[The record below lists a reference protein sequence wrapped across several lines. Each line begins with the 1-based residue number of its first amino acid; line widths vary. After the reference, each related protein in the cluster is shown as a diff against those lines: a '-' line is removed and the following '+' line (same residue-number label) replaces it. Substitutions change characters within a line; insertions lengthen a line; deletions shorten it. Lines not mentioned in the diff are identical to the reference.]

1 MAVAQV
7 NGNVESSAPQ
17 SAFIQVRFPIQPP
30 PPPIQHQ
37 LTLLSQHLLNY
48 PLISD
53 SVSTV
58 SSTVHANTYAQR
70 SLQLGDSAYKT
81 FAAPFL
87 PYFAKPYQFVSP
99 YVQRADSL
107 GEQTLTRIDERFPV
121 VKKPTAELYS
131 DAKALVFLP
140 YNKGLEG
147 RDHVFEVYSAE
158 AKKQAE
164 KGYLG
169 QGKAAVATLF
179 QVSNET
185 LALASS
191 YVAVKKAEVTK
202 EVKEKI
208 NQ

>member
-7 NGNVESSAPQ
+7 NGNVEGSAPQ
-17 SAFIQVRFPIQPP
+17 SAF
-30 PPPIQHQ
+30 
-37 LTLLSQHLLNY
+37 LQHLLNY
-48 PLISD
+48 PIISD
-53 SVSTV
+53 TVSTV
-58 SSTVHANTYAQR
+58 SSTVNSNPIAQR
-70 SLQLGDSAYKT
+70 SIKLGDSAYKT
-81 FAAPFL
+81 FAAPIL
-87 PYFAKPYQFVSP
+87 PYFSKPYQYVSP

-107 GEQTLTRIDERFPV
+107 GEQTLTRIDERFPI
-121 VKKPTAELYS
+121 VKKPTTELYS

-140 YNKGLEG
+140 LNKGLEG
-147 RDHVFEVYSAE
+147 RDHVYEVYNAE
-158 AKKQAE
+158 SKKQAE

-179 QVSNET
+179 HVSNET

-191 YVAVKKAEVTK
+191 YVAVKKAEVTQ

>member
-7 NGNVESSAPQ
+7 NGNIEGSAAPQ
-17 SAFIQVRFPIQPP
+17 SAF
-30 PPPIQHQ
+30 
-37 LTLLSQHLLNY
+37 LQHLLNY

-53 SVSTV
+53 SVNTV
-58 SSTVHANTYAQR
+58 SSTVHSNSYAQR
-70 SLQLGDSAYKT
+70 SLKLGDSAYKT

-87 PYFAKPYQFVSP
+87 PYFSKPYQYVSP

-107 GEQTLTRIDERFPV
+107 GDKTLARIDETFPI

-147 RDHVFEVYSAE
+147 RDHVFEVYNAE

-185 LALASS
+185 LAFASS
-191 YVAVKKAEVTK
+191 YVAVKKAEVTQ

>member
-7 NGNVESSAPQ
+7 NGNIESSAPQ
-17 SAFIQVRFPIQPP
+17 SAFI
-30 PPPIQHQ
+30 
-37 LTLLSQHLLNY
+37 QHLLNY

-53 SVSTV
+53 SVNTV
-58 SSTVHANTYAQR
+58 SSTVNANTYAQR
-70 SLQLGDSAYKT
+70 SIKLGDSAYKT
-81 FAAPFL
+81 FAVPVL
-87 PYFAKPYQFVSP
+87 PYLSKPYQYVSP
-99 YVQRADSL
+99 YVERADAL
-107 GEQTLTRIDERFPV
+107 GEQTLNRIDERFPI

-147 RDHVFEVYSAE
+147 RDHVFSVYNTE

-191 YVAVKKAEVTK
+191 YVAVKKAEVTE

>member
-17 SAFIQVRFPIQPP
+17 SAFIQ
-30 PPPIQHQ
+30 
-37 LTLLSQHLLNY
+37 HLLNY
-48 PLISD
+48 PVISD
-53 SVSTV
+53 SVNTV
-58 SSTVHANTYAQR
+58 SSTVHSNPYAQR

-81 FAAPFL
+81 FAAPIL

-107 GEQTLTRIDERFPV
+107 GEQTLTRIDERFPI

-147 RDHVFEVYSAE
+147 RDHVFDVYSAE
-158 AKKQAE
+158 AKKQSE

-169 QGKAAVATLF
+169 QGKAAVATIF